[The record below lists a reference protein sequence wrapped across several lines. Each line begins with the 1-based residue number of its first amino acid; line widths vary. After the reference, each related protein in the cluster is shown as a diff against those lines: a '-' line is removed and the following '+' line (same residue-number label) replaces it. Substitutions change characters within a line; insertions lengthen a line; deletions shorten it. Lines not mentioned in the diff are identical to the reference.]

1 MRYRISWSTRALGA
15 MLGVFGLSL
24 AAAIPLGT
32 TWSEGHN
39 PNLSEAATKSS
50 VVSKTAVKN
59 TTAAA
64 RYRWG
69 KAVAGDEFNYTGAPN
84 RTKWKVYYSRGH
96 NNQGYR
102 RPSAWKVSGGV
113 ATVSGNAKG
122 VTGGMSSR
130 YNQKYGRWEARMKVS
145 RRDHKYHPNILLWP
159 GVRTKGCPE
168 VDFAESTNDTTR
180 IKFFLHYDCKPRQ
193 TRAAKVLDMTR
204 WHNYA
209 VEWTPTHIYGYI
221 DGRLFFKDTNRAHFP
236 KVPMHACIQLDWFRK
251 PGQATKPT
259 TMSVAWI
266 RIYKAPRR

>member
-84 RTKWKVYYSRGH
+84 STKWKVYYSRGH

-113 ATVSGNAKG
+113 ATVTGNAKG

-130 YNQKYGRWEARMKVS
+130 HNQKYGRRGGRGKGNPS
-145 RRDHKYHPNILLWP
+145 DHNAQPKIL
-159 GVRTKGCPE
+159 
-168 VDFAESTNDTTR
+168 
-180 IKFFLHYDCKPRQ
+180 
-193 TRAAKVLDMTR
+193 
-204 WHNYA
+204 
-209 VEWTPTHIYGYI
+209 
-221 DGRLFFKDTNRAHFP
+221 
-236 KVPMHACIQLDWFRK
+236 
-251 PGQATKPT
+251 
-259 TMSVAWI
+259 
-266 RIYKAPRR
+266 